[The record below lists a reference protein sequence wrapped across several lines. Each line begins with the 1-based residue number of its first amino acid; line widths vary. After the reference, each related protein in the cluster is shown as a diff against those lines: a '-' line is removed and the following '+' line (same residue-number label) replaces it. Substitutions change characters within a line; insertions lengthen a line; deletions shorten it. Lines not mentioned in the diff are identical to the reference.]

1 MAKKLLFGEDS
12 RDGLMSGV
20 EQLASAVKSTL
31 GPKGRTVV
39 LQKSFGAPI
48 ITKDGVS
55 VAKEIELEDPVENA
69 GAQMVMEAAQKTND
83 LAGDGTTTATVLAHA
98 ILKEGFKKIA
108 NGANPIELKR
118 GIDITIK
125 DVVEYLKNESRP
137 VSGNDEIAQVGTIS
151 ANSDSSIGIIIANA
165 MEKVGQDGVIT
176 IEESKTS
183 DTTLD
188 IVEGM
193 QFDRG
198 YISPY
203 FVTDTSKMEAVLTN
217 MHILIVDKKISSM
230 KELLPILEQ
239 SLQAGKEM
247 LIIAEDIEGEA
258 LSTLVVNKIRGSLNV
273 CAVKAP
279 GFGERRRDI
288 LQDLAVITGATV
300 ISESQGYELEATTL
314 EMLGSAEKVIISKD
328 TTTIVHGHGDAKLL
342 MDRIDSIKTQIENST
357 SDYETEKMQERLGK
371 LAGGVAVINIG
382 AGSEVEMKEK
392 KDRVNDAL
400 NATKAAVEEGIIAGG
415 GTVLRGYDKNANLTY
430 ENEDQILGRD
440 IVLKA
445 CKAPFNAILD
455 NAGLN
460 ADVVW
465 NQIVTHNANGSA
477 AGYDVRIE
485 TVLEDMVDAGI
496 VDPVKVTRIALE
508 KAASVAGTMLTTECV
523 MVNIKEDASTTS
535 QPQMPMM

>member
-198 YISPY
+198 YLSPY
-203 FVTDTSKMEAVLTN
+203 FVTDANKMEAVLSN
-217 MHILIVDKKISSM
+217 MKILMVDGQVSNM
-230 KELLPILEQ
+230 KQLLPILEQ
-239 SLQAGKEM
+239 VAQQGSEL
-247 LIIAEDIEGEA
+247 LIIAEYNQLITEGDTESSKEA
-258 LSTLVVNKIRGSLNV
+258 AAEKKKSLFSKIKSGLSLSNI
-273 CAVKAP
+273 
-279 GFGERRRDI
+279 
-288 LQDLAVITGATV
+288 LAVIMSGIVWLFEQVVKLLSNGALNSFAKFVEKRGGPKAIKYASIGMIIGV
-300 ISESQGYELEATTL
+300 ILGFAVEVFATSYHGHD
-314 EMLGSAEKVIISKD
+314 MLGEIA
-328 TTTIVHGHGDAKLL
+328 HGL
-342 MDRIDSIKTQIENST
+342 
-357 SDYETEKMQERLGK
+357 
-371 LAGGVAVINIG
+371 
-382 AGSEVEMKEK
+382 
-392 KDRVNDAL
+392 
-400 NATKAAVEEGIIAGG
+400 
-415 GTVLRGYDKNANLTY
+415 
-430 ENEDQILGRD
+430 
-440 IVLKA
+440 
-445 CKAPFNAILD
+445 
-455 NAGLN
+455 
-460 ADVVW
+460 
-465 NQIVTHNANGSA
+465 HNANPSYWIGK
-477 AGYDVRIE
+477 GIE
-485 TVLEDMVDAGI
+485 LIIDGGLPWLKFVVLGA
-496 VDPVKVTRIALE
+496 
-508 KAASVAGTMLTTECV
+508 VAVMGTMHIIAA
-523 MVNIKEDASTTS
+523 IKGGKAKPEDSKDKESKTDS
-535 QPQMPMM
+535 DGEKKE